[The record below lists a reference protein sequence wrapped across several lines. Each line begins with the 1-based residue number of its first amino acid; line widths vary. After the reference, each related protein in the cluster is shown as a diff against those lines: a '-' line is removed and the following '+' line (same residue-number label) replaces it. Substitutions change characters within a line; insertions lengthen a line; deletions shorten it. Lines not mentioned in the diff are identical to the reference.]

1 MRRAVIVLTTF
12 LFVIGTIGTNV
23 GPALVDERPL
33 LVLML
38 SSRNRNLLGSIPY
51 VDAFTFF
58 SVGFVRLLLA
68 AVALFLVGRWYGE
81 RALAW
86 TEAQVGEMPAVY
98 RTTERITRRVGWLA
112 VLLMPGSNIVCLLV
126 GHLKMPPARF
136 VALAVAGIAT
146 RLAVLWSGGKQVE
159 DEIQSVVGWI
169 NGYQWWIV
177 GGLFALTLL
186 QSARRRSPGVPD
198 ETDNAPTAGQD

>member
-1 MRRAVIVLTTF
+1 MRRAVVVLTTF

-136 VALAVAGIAT
+136 VALAVTGIVV

-177 GGLFALTLL
+177 GGLFALTLF
-186 QSARRRSPGVPD
+186 QSARHRSPGVPD
-198 ETDNAPTAGQD
+198 DTDNAPSVGQD